1 MGALRRAAVF
11 RASRDASTHA
21 GCRAPPRPEILLLRL
36 SMTHVFL
43 PAFLPSLPRR
53 VALRPLSS
61 STAVSLPPPPAP
73 RTPALLLA
81 SAALG
86 SCAALPLTAH
96 ARVKTTPPSVNVTT
110 V

>member
-11 RASRDASTHA
+11 RASRDASPHA

-43 PAFLPSLPRR
+43 PAFLPSLARR

-61 STAVSLPPPPAP
+61 STADSLPRRFAP
-73 RTPALLLA
+73 HTAALLLA
-81 SAALG
+81 CAALG
-86 SCAALPLTAH
+86 CGDRKSTRLNSSHQIISYA
-96 ARVKTTPPSVNVTT
+96 
-110 V
+110 